1 SVHHSPSRLHNLPSL
16 LLCIGVW
23 HHEEQACHDDTAVM
37 RRGVDSAACL
47 MLHLGIAVPVVSNGV
62 ASVDRIDR
70 WRSNGMTAQDR
81 FSLGGKVALVTGGG
95 RGIGQTMAE
104 AYLEAGARVVI
115 TGRRPEYLDA
125 AVAEFK
131 ARGVECF
138 A

>member
-1 SVHHSPSRLHNLPSL
+1 MRAVDVHDQGEPAQPAGRVMLLLPMEDEGVVGSALWARWPRPCRTLSLSVHHSPSRLHNLPSL

-81 FSLGGKVALVTGGG
+81 FSLGGKLA
-95 RGIGQTMAE
+95 
-104 AYLEAGARVVI
+104 
-115 TGRRPEYLDA
+115 
-125 AVAEFK
+125 
-131 ARGVECF
+131 
-138 A
+138 